1 MKKCL
6 FFFFLFLSFGT
17 TAQEPIYV
25 LFTINPPKATFRMEP
40 TTREKNVIGY
50 FYLSKDNEADC
61 PFNFFIY
68 DKYTSTN
75 SLIEVKTDTLKS
87 VITSEW
93 VATQPDTTLIKL
105 FRGKNI
111 YVIPKDSLK
120 NNVGNAYLV
129 TYDPCADI

>member
-1 MKKCL
+1 MNKTPT
-6 FFFFLFLSFGT
+6 GRN
-17 TAQEPIYV
+17 IMGI
-25 LFTINPPKATFRMEP
+25 FTLDKAA
-40 TTREKNVIGY
+40 G
-50 FYLSKDNEADC
+50 DGC
-61 PFNFFIY
+61 PFNTFWFPKNYLEKI
-68 DKYTSTN
+68 TS
-75 SLIEVKTDTLKS
+75 VKVNIDTLQD

-93 VATQPDTTLIKL
+93 VATQPDTTLLRL